1 MIAAALHFR
10 AALWFSASNSSGNA
24 VNLLFLYGRPASGK
38 LTVALELMRLTG
50 FKLFHN
56 HLTVDLLTPVFEFGS
71 PAFVELREAIWLS
84 VFEHACR
91 SALPGLIF
99 TFAPE
104 RTVRQQFIA
113 NTERLIRAQGGEVVF
128 VELHCTER
136 ELEKRMSD
144 SSRARHGKLTSLE
157 KYRELDAAGV
167 FSSPTMPT
175 PHLRVD
181 TGLHL
186 PTEAAAA
193 ISRFLDT
200 AKRSA

>member
-1 MIAAALHFR
+1 MIAAALHFC
-10 AALWFSASNSSGNA
+10 AMLCFEFPDLSGDA
-24 VNLLFLYGRPASGK
+24 VKLVFLYGRPASGK
-38 LTVALELMRLTG
+38 LTVAQELSRLTG

-71 PAFVELREAIWLS
+71 AAFVELREAIWLS

-91 SALPGLIF
+91 SSLPGLIF
-99 TFAPE
+99 TFAAE

-113 NTERLIRAQGGEVVF
+113 NTERVIRAQGGEIVF
-128 VELHCTER
+128 VELHCSEQ

-144 SSRARHGKLTSLE
+144 PSRARHGKLTSLE

-167 FSSPTMPT
+167 FSSPTMPV
-175 PHLRVD
+175 PHFRVD
-181 TGLHL
+181 TGLHS
-186 PTEAAAA
+186 PAVAAEAIAR
-193 ISRFLDT
+193 ILDT